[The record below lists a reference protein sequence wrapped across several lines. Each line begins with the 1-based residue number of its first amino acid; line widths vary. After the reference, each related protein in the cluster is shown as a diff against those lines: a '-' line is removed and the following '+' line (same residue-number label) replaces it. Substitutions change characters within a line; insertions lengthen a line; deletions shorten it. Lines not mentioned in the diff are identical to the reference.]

1 MICCLYPLTRYCQSD
16 AHYLLLTYCASV
28 SRKEEFNCPAD
39 CHPARSPSRRIVR
52 PAPRARAV
60 EGLGG
65 RSTASWTPRE
75 ILLLIGLC
83 VSVALNCLVAAVL
96 LTEPSPQYLIAPPAS
111 PPPFMQSTKFDSLH
125 NVLDT
130 LGMSEYAPNLVNAG
144 VSTPK
149 HAHASDPIPLR
160 SCVVAA

>member
-1 MICCLYPLTRYCQSD
+1 M
-16 AHYLLLTYCASV
+16 A
-28 SRKEEFNCPAD
+28 
-39 CHPARSPSRRIVR
+39 
-52 PAPRARAV
+52 
-60 EGLGG
+60 

-111 PPPFMQSTKFDSLH
+111 PRGQRSLGHRRRSPPIMQSTKFDLLY

-144 VSTPK
+144 VSRPK
-149 HAHASDPIPLR
+149 HPQASDPIPLR

>member
-1 MICCLYPLTRYCQSD
+1 MFVSLERILRPRPRLGTRARCPLLATPLRR
-16 AHYLLLTYCASV
+16 
-28 SRKEEFNCPAD
+28 SRG
-39 CHPARSPSRRIVR
+39 ARRMR
-52 PAPRARAV
+52 PATRAV

-149 HAHASDPIPLR
+149 HAHTSDPIPLR

>member
-1 MICCLYPLTRYCQSD
+1 MFVSLDWILPPEVTRVRVKEVNCPLTATPLR
-16 AHYLLLTYCASV
+16 L
-28 SRKEEFNCPAD
+28 P
-39 CHPARSPSRRIVR
+39 RRGMR
-52 PAPRARAV
+52 PATRAV

-65 RSTASWTPRE
+65 RSIASWTPRE

-149 HAHASDPIPLR
+149 HAHAVSDPIPLR

>member
-1 MICCLYPLTRYCQSD
+1 MFVSLERILRPDVTRD
-16 AHYLLLTYCASV
+16 TPAV
-28 SRKEEFNCPAD
+28 SAA
-39 CHPARSPSRRIVR
+39 CHSLRLPRRCMR
-52 PAPRARAV
+52 PATRAV

-149 HAHASDPIPLR
+149 HAHASDPIRLR

>member
-1 MICCLYPLTRYCQSD
+1 MFVSLDWILPPEVTRVLGNCPLTATPLALR
-16 AHYLLLTYCASV
+16 L
-28 SRKEEFNCPAD
+28 P
-39 CHPARSPSRRIVR
+39 RRGMR
-52 PAPRARAV
+52 PATRAV

-65 RSTASWTPRE
+65 RSIASWTPRE

-149 HAHASDPIPLR
+149 HAHAVSDPIPLR